1 MISLQYFGNPMELV
15 GVPNSLVAAQVEKY
29 VPQGLCKRCFL
40 NKTGTLARECYMWI
54 TGDRRTRGRGE
65 RV

>member
-40 NKTGTLARECYMWI
+40 EQNWNIGASSAIC
-54 TGDRRTRGRGE
+54 G
-65 RV
+65 